1 MWTEQIWAGHW
12 IKEGLTSVGKCF
24 AKQEP
29 GKYHNHHRRRRHV
42 MSCAASVVRC
52 GATRAQIGVSRP
64 SRRVDANRV
73 AVRPVRAKAVPT
85 GADVENGTIDLVVS
99 TEEARRTL
107 QFDKVILDERE
118 GPVIF
123 VTGVAIG
130 SAAEAAGVTP
140 GQRLVALSDPV
151 NDGELWFID
160 GTERLAFVND
170 AIRSTRA
177 YECTVVVESEVSVTK
192 AAVDAVRPPTDEERE
207 RDEQRR
213 RNAAKADLG
222 VPPAPP
228 QKKREREDL
237 YSDNWAGDEY
247 TGGTWNELTVGIAIF
262 VAVPALI
269 LTLGVTTRGVL
280 WDTGGFF

>member
-1 MWTEQIWAGHW
+1 
-12 IKEGLTSVGKCF
+12 
-24 AKQEP
+24 
-29 GKYHNHHRRRRHV
+29 
-42 MSCAASVVRC
+42 MSL
-52 GATRAQIGVSRP
+52 P

-140 GQRLVALSDPV
+140 GQRLVAVSDPV

-192 AAVDAVRPPTDEERE
+192 AAVDAVRGPPATR
-207 RDEQRR
+207 RGRGTSRGGGTRR
-213 RNAAKADLG
+213 RRTSGSRRRLPRRSARGGPLLRQLGRRRVHRRDVERADGGNRHLRG
-222 VPPAPP
+222 CSRAHPDPG
-228 QKKREREDL
+228 
-237 YSDNWAGDEY
+237 GDH
-247 TGGTWNELTVGIAIF
+247 A
-262 VAVPALI
+262 
-269 LTLGVTTRGVL
+269 GVL

>member
-1 MWTEQIWAGHW
+1 
-12 IKEGLTSVGKCF
+12 
-24 AKQEP
+24 
-29 GKYHNHHRRRRHV
+29 

-52 GATRAQIGVSRP
+52 GATRAQIGVSLL

-73 AVRPVRAKAVPT
+73 AIRPVRAKAVPT

-192 AAVDAVRPPTDEERE
+192 AAVDAVRCMALSAATSAALSASQTPSEHTTRIAPERHNW
-207 RDEQRR
+207 QRR
-213 RNAAKADLG
+213 SS
-222 VPPAPP
+222 
-228 QKKREREDL
+228 Q
-237 YSDNWAGDEY
+237 
-247 TGGTWNELTVGIAIF
+247 
-262 VAVPALI
+262 
-269 LTLGVTTRGVL
+269 VTRYKL
-280 WDTGGFF
+280 

>member
-1 MWTEQIWAGHW
+1 M
-12 IKEGLTSVGKCF
+12 
-24 AKQEP
+24 P
-29 GKYHNHHRRRRHV
+29 
-42 MSCAASVVRC
+42 CAASVVRC
-52 GATRAQIGVSRP
+52 GATRAQIGVSLP

-85 GADVENGTIDLVVS
+85 GANVENGTIDLVVS

-118 GPVIF
+118 GPMIF

-140 GQRLVALSDPV
+140 GQRLVAVSDPV

-192 AAVDAVRPPTDEERE
+192 AAVDAVRGPPSDEVRE

-213 RNAAKADLG
+213 RLEEVERTAA
-222 VPPAPP
+222 
-228 QKKREREDL
+228 
-237 YSDNWAGDEY
+237 
-247 TGGTWNELTVGIAIF
+247 
-262 VAVPALI
+262 
-269 LTLGVTTRGVL
+269 
-280 WDTGGFF
+280 